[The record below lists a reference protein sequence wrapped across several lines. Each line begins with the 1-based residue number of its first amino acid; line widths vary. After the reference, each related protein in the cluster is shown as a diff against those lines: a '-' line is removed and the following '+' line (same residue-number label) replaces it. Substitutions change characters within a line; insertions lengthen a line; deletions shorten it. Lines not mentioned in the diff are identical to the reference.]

1 MYGLLSGYRDW
12 IAKRPSFWK
21 SDGGLSLFV
30 EFKLGKK
37 GYFASTNPMSVPL
50 SQWQSRSTGHDVNKP
65 ECNVVIVHE

>member
-30 EFKLGKK
+30 EFELGKK

-50 SQWQSRSTGHDVNKP
+50 SLNGSHGVQDTMSINLSAM
-65 ECNVVIVHE
+65 